1 MEGESMSD
9 DDVISLD
16 YSSLTDFL
24 AELEKSPAEVL
35 PFATQAMENSVAAIH
50 DGVAT
55 YPDATAANAPG
66 RVDRNGKPMGYYERG
81 KGWWRP
87 LLRATT
93 VLAHGTM
100 AGGKYGKSIGRGI
113 YPTGGKVPQVAGYK
127 LNPSSEKL
135 GQSWTTDVQSF
146 EEGGV
151 VGEVGTNTSYA
162 DPVQGAGQSDVMEAI
177 GWQAVHDTVEGLT
190 ETIVG
195 YFSDAFDDY
204 LEYIASK

>member
-9 DDVISLD
+9 DGAIVLD

-24 AELEKSPAEVL
+24 TELQNSPAEVL
-35 PFATQAMENSVAAIH
+35 PYAVQAMDNSVAAIH
-50 DGVAT
+50 DVVAT
-55 YPDATAANAPG
+55 YPPETAANEPG
-66 RVDRNGKPMGYYERG
+66 RTDADGKPLGYYERG

-127 LNPSSEKL
+127 LNPTSEKL
-135 GQSWTTDVQSF
+135 GQSWTTNVESF

-151 VGEVGTNTSYA
+151 LGTVGTNTSYV
-162 DPVQGAGQSDVMEAI
+162 DPVQGDDQSSIMESI
-177 GWQAVHDTVEGLT
+177 GWVKVRDAVEGLSD
-190 ETIVG
+190 TIVG
-195 YFSDAFDDY
+195 YFSDACDSY
-204 LEYIASK
+204 LAHLAEK

>member
-1 MEGESMSD
+1 MAD
-9 DDVISLD
+9 DDTIVLD

-24 AELEKSPAEVL
+24 AELQNSPAEAL
-35 PFATQAMENSVAAIH
+35 PFATTAMDNSVAAIH

-55 YPDATAANAPG
+55 YPPETAANAPG
-66 RVDRNGKPMGYYERG
+66 RVDANGKPMGYYERG

-87 LLRATT
+87 LLRPTT

-127 LNPSSEKL
+127 LNPTSERL
-135 GQSWTTDVQSF
+135 GQSWTTDVQTF

-151 VGEVGTNTSYA
+151 LGTIGTNTSYA
-162 DPVQGAGQSDVMEAI
+162 DVVQGADQSSVMAGI
-177 GWQAVHDTVEGLT
+177 GWETVKDTVEGLT
-190 ETIVG
+190 DAIVG
-195 YFSDAFDDY
+195 FFSDQFDAY
-204 LEYIASK
+204 LAYVARK